1 MEKNGHQKLSKDL
14 HPESFEHTP
23 KITRN
28 LFSAKTFV
36 FGFLM
41 LINVAI
47 TICLVVS
54 IDKYVNHDKSGD
66 NLSLNKSDL
75 NEQKQKAIIY
85 SVHSNNQQSDE
96 CGVLDSK
103 LSRMTLGEGNVEQA
117 SAYGEHNV
125 DIYYDVIYN
134 KVLVATEPNCLGD
147 DLPAL
152 WYSEDSGK
160 TYTNILS
167 NNTALS
173 SDELSKGTISGVVF
187 SKDGKLAVF
196 TFLSDDKSNDTIAI
210 QIDLETKETK
220 RLFTTIE
227 RGTNLIG
234 FDQENQKVY
243 YYAHKPCSDCK
254 FMVTNILYQHNIL
267 SDSEEMLFDGSDYM
281 MTSELLRQDLSGL
294 VYVKS
299 VTDNSGKIS
308 SVELNEFNFKT
319 RTETTLTNLKNN
331 AGVILAFRS
340 NDGAI
345 CYSQNNEAY
354 ALDEKGQS
362 NLLFTTKNT
371 ITGLRYIDSEQA
383 IVDTAVDNFQDLLYS
398 KLWKID
404 LKSNETAELLV
415 LDASVNF
422 IGIVSK

>member
-75 NEQKQKAIIY
+75 NEQNQKVIIY
-85 SVHSNNQQSDE
+85 SVHSNNQQNDE
-96 CGVLDSK
+96 CGILDSK
-103 LSRMTLGEGNVEQA
+103 LFRMTLDGGDQA
-117 SAYGEHNV
+117 EATAYSEHNV
-125 DIYYDVIYN
+125 DIFFDVYKN
-134 KVLVATEPNCLGD
+134 KVLVATDPNCLGN

-152 WYSEDSGK
+152 WYSEDFGK
-160 TYTNILS
+160 SYANILAS
-167 NNTALS
+167 NSVLNS
-173 SDELSKGTISGVVF
+173 EELSKGTISGVVF

-196 TFLSDDKSNDTIAI
+196 TFLYDDKSVDTMAL
-210 QIDLETKETK
+210 QIDLQSKETK
-220 RLFTTIE
+220 KLFPTIE
-227 RGTNLIG
+227 RGANLIG

-254 FMVTNILYQHNIL
+254 FMITNKLYQHDIATNTEELLIDD
-267 SDSEEMLFDGSDYM
+267 SDFL
-281 MTSELLRQDLSGL
+281 MTSEQTRQDLSGL

-299 VTDNSGKIS
+299 TKDSDGKIAK
-308 SVELNEFNFKT
+308 VQLNEFNLKT
-319 RTETTLTNLKNN
+319 KTETTLADLKS
-331 AGVILAFRS
+331 GVGATIAFRS

-345 CYSQNNEAY
+345 CYSQNNDVY